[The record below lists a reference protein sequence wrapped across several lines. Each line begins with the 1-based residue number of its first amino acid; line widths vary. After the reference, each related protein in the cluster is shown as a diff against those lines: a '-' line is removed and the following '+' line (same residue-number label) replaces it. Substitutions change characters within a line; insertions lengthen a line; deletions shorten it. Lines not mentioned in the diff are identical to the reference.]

1 MPHKL
6 FLISII
12 LFAATLFPRAA
23 AGQEFVREFRSAPGL
38 TIEITNEFGR
48 VDVSASIEAD
58 AIGVIKANSA
68 GSIGNKDIVIET
80 NGSKTQINVSSADKN
95 KRIDISVTASKG
107 TKIKVITKAGEVR
120 VSGSPEKAEV
130 TTDTGT
136 IAADVPLDDLSYEL
150 IWTLSKPRIVSDFKT
165 EEMKELSR
173 GRFRIKG
180 KITAEKEPSEFE
192 PDKGEKPQP
201 IELNFTTA
209 RGIILLN
216 VPPSEVADDLRDRPL
231 TEAAKAIIKSG
242 DSILTEV
249 IRRVSPKKFDD
260 YTSGLS
266 PIKRE
271 PSFAE
276 SSLQPNEKENSVKT
290 ATVRVSASDR
300 RAISDLTTADFKVS
314 ENGDLREIISVKR
327 SAAPFNLVLLLDVS
341 GSIDNYVNFIR
352 KAARNFVET
361 VGKDDRVSIIGFNDD
376 VKVLAKFSTDK
387 KELSESLDTFDA
399 GGSTA
404 YYDALAYTIVD
415 TLRPLKGEQTAVV
428 VLTDGDDNRSFL
440 SFDTLIGSIRESGA
454 LIYPLYVPSSLIA
467 ASAGDLD
474 ANIDPLRSRFMTVTS
489 KSKGEG
495 EKLAEISG
503 GIYYPITRLSQI
515 QTAYEDIV
523 SQLRTSYAITFRS
536 KLSDSGRR
544 ASPRLKITTT
554 RPDSTVIIHS
564 IQTIGK

>member
-6 FLISII
+6 LLISTI
-12 LFAATLFPRAA
+12 LFVAALFPGAA
-23 AGQEFVREFRSAPGL
+23 AGQEFVREVRSSPDS

-48 VDVSASIEAD
+48 VEVTASLEAD
-58 AIGVIKANSA
+58 AVGVIKATST
-68 GSIGNKDIVIET
+68 GSIGNNDIVIET
-80 NGSKTQINVSSADKN
+80 SGSTTKINISPADKN
-95 KRIDISVTASKG
+95 KRIDISIIASKG
-107 TKIKVITKAGEVR
+107 TKIKVVTKAGEVR
-120 VSGSPEKAEV
+120 VSGSPEKAEI

-136 IAADVPLDDLSYEL
+136 IAADVPLDDLRYEL
-150 IWTLSKPRIVSDFKT
+150 MWTLSKPRIVSDFKT

-180 KITAEKEPSEFE
+180 KIATEKEPIEVE
-192 PDKGEKPQP
+192 PTEGEKPQP
-201 IELNFTTA
+201 IELNLTTA

-231 TEAAKAIIKSG
+231 TEAAKAIIISG
-242 DSILTEV
+242 DSILTEA

-260 YTSGLS
+260 YTSRLS

-276 SSLQPNEKENSVKT
+276 SSLQPNEKEDSIKT
-290 ATVRVSASDR
+290 ATVRVTGSNR
-300 RAISDLTTADFKVS
+300 RSISDLTPDDFKVS

-327 SAAPFNLVLLLDVS
+327 SVAPFNLVLLLDVS

-361 VGKDDRVSIIGFNDD
+361 VGKDDRVSIIVFNDD

-387 KELSESLDTFDA
+387 RELSESLDTFDA

-404 YYDALAYTIVD
+404 YYDALAYTIVA

-474 ANIDPLRSRFMTVTS
+474 ADIDPLRSRFMTVTS

-523 SQLRTSYAITFRS
+523 DQLRTSYAVTFRS
-536 KLSDSGRR
+536 TLSDSGPR
-544 ASPRLKITTT
+544 ASPRLRIRIT

-564 IQTIGK
+564 IKTIGK